1 MRTKYTI
8 LAANYPFM
16 DKYEESFECA
26 TLWVAL
32 NKFRE
37 YKRRGYE
44 IIDVH
49 YREIIRVDTSNWDH
63 ITMIRGD

>member
-8 LAANYPFM
+8 LAANYPFL
-16 DKYEESFECA
+16 DHYEESFECA

-37 YKRRGYE
+37 YKHKGYK

-49 YREIIRVDTSNWDH
+49 YRELIPMDTSDWNS
-63 ITMIRGD
+63 ITLSWGD